1 MARRYASGSD
11 AGPGR
16 HLLAALDHAHGV
28 VLGQVDVQAKTNE
41 IPMLPVLL
49 ERIELSGATS
59 PSTCRTMRTWPRARH
74 ERRFGHAATE
84 NLGHTAFLERLLDVE
99 VTATGA
105 RRQASLER
113 FASLPS
119 PFRLE
124 DFDFGAQPG
133 IDKKLVHELA
143 TLRFLEDATNVLFIG
158 PPGVGKTMLAVA
170 LARAS
175 IEAGYRT
182 YYTTAAGL
190 AARCHRGGARR
201 TVGHHHALLRRPTP
215 ADHR

>member
-1 MARRYASGSD
+1 MPGSEGGRAEKD
-11 AGPGR
+11 QPQAGTSPPGR
-16 HLLAALDHAHGV
+16 PY
-28 VLGQVDVQAKTNE
+28 

-119 PFRLE
+119 SR
-124 DFDFGAQPG
+124 
-133 IDKKLVHELA
+133 
-143 TLRFLEDATNVLFIG
+143 
-158 PPGVGKTMLAVA
+158 
-170 LARAS
+170 S
-175 IEAGYRT
+175 
-182 YYTTAAGL
+182 
-190 AARCHRGGARR
+190 
-201 TVGHHHALLRRPTP
+201 
-215 ADHR
+215 

>member
-1 MARRYASGSD
+1 MPSTAGPGRGRSSAPCRRRGGAAWSRWMARRYASGSD

-124 DFDFGAQPG
+124 DFDFDAQPG

-143 TLRFLEDATNVLFIG
+143 TLRFPEDIG
-158 PPGVGKTMLAVA
+158 NQRYQNL
-170 LARAS
+170 LN
-175 IEAGYRT
+175 
-182 YYTTAAGL
+182 
-190 AARCHRGGARR
+190 ARR
-201 TVGHHHALLRRPTP
+201 DTCA
-215 ADHR
+215 A